1 MSVLEELRQRLGA
14 RYSIE
19 RELGRGG
26 MGAVYLAREIR
37 LDRPV
42 ALKVLSSDDAGVG
55 GLRERFVREI
65 RLAAG
70 FSHPNIV
77 PVYAVED
84 ADGVL
89 AYAMGFVE
97 GQSLAERVRRS
108 GPLSAREAVRLLQ
121 DVAYALAYAHG
132 RGVVHRDIKP
142 DNVMLERAT
151 GRALVMDFGV
161 ARAIAAPTATDGL
174 TRVGEIVGTPE
185 YMSPEQ
191 ATGDRIDG
199 RSDLYSLAL
208 TAYFALTGTAPMSAD
223 STGKVLARQLTEVL
237 PPMAAVRPDLPPAL
251 AAAIDRCLKKDP
263 AARFPNAEALVE
275 ALDAAQLVAPDVPL
289 PIRLFAQEAGTLSM
303 VLVFGALVIYA
314 ISSNSD
320 DDTGLLIG
328 VAMFGVL
335 IARML
340 QTLSEARRLAVAGFT
355 PGAIHR
361 GLVTVLSERDQRR
374 TALGADPTVRLARR
388 RSFIAGCILLAGAP
402 LAAYWALSFR
412 TLIHPGYYK
421 VLPIGAVLIL
431 SAAIMLGVST
441 VLLSRSPIR
450 MPIGE
455 RLFRLVWLGPI
466 GRTFIGF
473 AGRGVAPPAAASAAS
488 RPTGVRAATPNPAV
502 RPPVAAPDR
511 VAALEFR
518 VAALEQWRDKTRPDA

>member
-1 MSVLEELRQRLGA
+1 MSVLEELHRQLGA

-42 ALKVLSSDDAGVG
+42 ALKVLSSDDAGAG
-55 GLRERFVREI
+55 GLRERFLREI
-65 RLAAG
+65 QLAAG

-84 ADGVL
+84 ADGLL

-97 GQSLAERVRRS
+97 GQSLAERVQRA
-108 GPLSAREAVRLLQ
+108 GPLSARETVRLLQ

-142 DNVMLERAT
+142 DNVMIERAT

-161 ARAIAAPTATDGL
+161 ARAIAAPVATDGL

-208 TAYFALTGTAPMSAD
+208 TAYFALTGTAAMSAE
-223 STGKVLARQLTEVL
+223 STGKVLARQLTEAL
-237 PPMAAVRPDLPPAL
+237 PPMATVRPDLPPAL
-251 AAAIDRCLKKDP
+251 AAAIDRCLEKDP
-263 AARFPNAEALVE
+263 AGRFDNAEALVE
-275 ALDAAQLVAPDVPL
+275 ALDAAQLVTPEVPL
-289 PIRLFAQEAGTLSM
+289 PIRLFAQEAGTMSM
-303 VLVFGALVIYA
+303 IVVFGMLVIYA
-314 ISSNSD
+314 IQPSGD
-320 DDTGLLIG
+320 DDSGLLIG
-328 VAMFGVL
+328 VAIFGVL
-335 IARML
+335 IARVL
-340 QTLSEARRLAVAGFT
+340 QTLSEARRLALAGFT
-355 PGAIHR
+355 PVDIHR

-374 TALGADPTVRLARR
+374 AALGADPAIRRARR
-388 RSFIAGCILLAGAP
+388 RTFIVGCLLLAAAP
-402 LAAYWALSFR
+402 IAAYWALSFR
-412 TLIHPGYYK
+412 TEVRPKYY
-421 VLPIGAVLIL
+421 VTAPIGAVLIV

-441 VLLSRSPIR
+441 VLLSRSPYR

-466 GRTFIGF
+466 GRVFIRF
-473 AGRGVAPPAAASAAS
+473 AGRGVSSPAATAATSRAS
-488 RPTGVRAATPNPAV
+488 GVRAVKQTPPAQ
-502 RPPVAAPDR
+502 PPVAAPDR

-518 VAALEQWRDKTRPDA
+518 VAALEQWREKTRSDT